1 MLNCRLCGGAIR
13 APRGKLE
20 RIEYLRE
27 ANQHRAGKYAEAYR
41 LGLSVA
47 SGEITP
53 ATDAAALGQGYR
65 DGLKLRNYRLPV
77 QGAGSKSRNA
87 ERIANRRARN
97 RIDEKS
103 QKTMKIPYEKLT

>member
-53 ATDAAALGQGYR
+53 AIDVSALGQGYR
-65 DGLKLRNYRLPV
+65 DGLKLRDYRVPV
-77 QGAGSKSRNA
+77 KGAGSKSRNA
-87 ERIANRRARN
+87 ERIAKRRKKNRAA
-97 RIDEKS
+97 E
-103 QKTMKIPYEKLT
+103 YEPTRLFEPGHM